1 MLIAKLTNLINLW
14 IFLVYLLLL
23 MEITP
28 SLNRAD
34 YPFNQFWTK
43 T

>member
-1 MLIAKLTNLINLW
+1 MLIAKLTNLINIW

-23 MEITP
+23 MEITL
-28 SLNRAD
+28 SFNRAV
-34 YPFNQFWTK
+34 YPINQLWAK

>member
-1 MLIAKLTNLINLW
+1 MLIAKLTNVINIW

-28 SLNRAD
+28 SFNRAV
-34 YPFNQFWTK
+34 YPINQF
-43 T
+43 

>member
-23 MEITP
+23 MEITL
-28 SLNRAD
+28 SFDRAD
-34 YPFNQFWTK
+34 YPFNQF
-43 T
+43 